1 MSENQTSNNDQP
13 KNKQTYNGVRCPK
26 NMKLPTAVKR
36 MAALMKGTKE
46 ERNHFMRSMGVAMHE
61 AQYRTRT
68 VAPIRER
75 KVADDPVV

>member
-1 MSENQTSNNDQP
+1 
-13 KNKQTYNGVRCPK
+13 
-26 NMKLPTAVKR
+26 MKLPTAVKR